1 VLGNRAPAAT
11 TQSRDVQPVNAQRA
25 WTERRQN
32 EQDDRGRA
40 SDHSLSVPICKVSE
54 LRRCAN
60 ARSCSPRTS
69 GRQTEQRQQWPAE
82 RATDLVVKHVELLG
96 RVTASVEPARVSPSP
111 RSAHAHDRLGAAGVV
126 VKEGGNVEDLAVDRD
141 PDVVLGRVLLEVV
154 EGELLG
160 RLGLGLLRL
169 LRRRLGRGRSSRGL
183 LGRGRGRGRGLGALA
198 AELERDLAG
207 GRVVLDDGLE
217 VAGDLAETL
226 GSDLAGRGLREEVG
240 GSRRAGDTAVDD
252 AAEQGRAAETVRAAD
267 GSETRAADQTHW
279 TPPPI
284 SPHAKRP
291 GMGLLPL
298 PTTSEWGVMWRPP
311 MV

>member
-1 VLGNRAPAAT
+1 MT
-11 TQSRDVQPVNAQRA
+11 
-25 WTERRQN
+25 
-32 EQDDRGRA
+32 
-40 SDHSLSVPICKVSE
+40 HS
-54 LRRCAN
+54 
-60 ARSCSPRTS
+60 
-69 GRQTEQRQQWPAE
+69 
-82 RATDLVVKHVELLG
+82 
-96 RVTASVEPARVSPSP
+96 
-111 RSAHAHDRLGAAGVV
+111 
-126 VKEGGNVEDLAVDRD
+126 D
-141 PDVVLGRVLLEVV
+141 PDVVLCGVLLEIVKRI
-154 EGELLG
+154 L
-160 RLGLGLLRL
+160 
-169 LRRRLGRGRSSRGL
+169 L
-183 LGRGRGRGRGLGALA
+183 LGRGLLLLLLLGRSLGCGRGGRGLLRSRGRRLGALA
-198 AELERDLAG
+198 AKLERDLAG

-267 GSETRAADQTHW
+267 GSETREAETTHW